1 MFAQVIQGGTATE
14 TRGELNDF
22 VREVLVPALQD
33 EPGFA
38 GTLSLFDRR
47 GDGMMIMLWDT
58 QEQAELPTDKRCA
71 ALQKALSGM
80 SALSTRSDAP
90 ATIWEVGAKVV
101 HTGSSRRLTGE
112 PAL

>member
-22 VREVLVPALQD
+22 VREELVPALQD

-38 GTLSLFDRR
+38 GTLSLFDKR
-47 GDGMMIMLWDT
+47 GDGMMVMLWDT
-58 QEQAELPTDKRCA
+58 EEQAGLPPSKRCP

-80 SALSTRSDAP
+80 SALSTRSDEP
-90 ATIWEVGAKVV
+90 ATIWEVGAKVL